1 MPREIPH
8 PPRANRKGM
17 SNLSMDPVRRVPNP
31 KFHSRPFK
39 ATFPRRQPRVNSLQH
54 PDLPPFKAVTN
65 GPQKKVPV
73 SQPLFAECKPLHLL
87 RLPTPM
93 TNALQRLLL
102 LCRRPLRP
110 RLAIS
115 QSVAI
120 SLPQPGY
127 RKTRYR
133 LQPQPRRHRPIQ
145 VLLFR
150 ILFHPSR
157 SFPASALFEGHPTPR
172 APSARTFRL
181 AA

>member
-1 MPREIPH
+1 MPREIPQ

-17 SNLSMDPVRRVPNP
+17 SNLSMSPVRRVPSP
-31 KFHSRPFK
+31 KFQSRPFK
-39 ATFPRRQPRVNSLQH
+39 LTFPRRQPRVNSLQH
-54 PDLPPFKAVTN
+54 PDLPPFKAMMN

-73 SQPLFAECKPLHLL
+73 SQPRFAECKPLHLL

-93 TNALQRLLL
+93 TNALQRPLL

-110 RLAIS
+110 RLAICKP
-115 QSVAI
+115 VAI
-120 SLPQPGY
+120 SLLQPGF

-133 LQPQPRRHRPIQ
+133 LQPQPRRHRPPQ

-150 ILFHPSR
+150 ILFHPSQ
-157 SFPASALFEGHPTPR
+157 SFPASALFEEHPTPR